1 MGALHIL
8 VVDDEPTLVSFLVPV
23 LQRHGFTAESAPD
36 GESALAVVQERR
48 PDLVVLDVA
57 LPGMDGLAVC
67 RRLRRGPAYLPVILL
82 TGLGSRADELAGF
95 AALAD
100 DYVVK
105 PLSPDTLVARIHAV
119 LRRTHGGDPGRRLV
133 RFGANE
139 LDPAACEVRRDGRVV
154 PLTRKEFA
162 LLVFLVEHAGQTF
175 GPSQLLAQVWGADFT
190 GSTATVTQHMHR
202 LRLALEPDPSRP
214 RHLLTRPG
222 IGYRFSR
229 EPAG

>member
-1 MGALHIL
+1 MVLLRIL

-23 LQRHGFTAESAPD
+23 LERHGFTAESVPD
-36 GESALAVVQERR
+36 GESALVAVAERA
-48 PDLVVLDVA
+48 PDLVVLDVG
-57 LPGMDGLAVC
+57 LPGLDGLEVC

-105 PLSPDTLVARIHAV
+105 PLTPDTLVARIQAV
-119 LRRTHGGDPGRRLV
+119 LRRTHGGDPARRLV

-139 LDPAACEVRRDGRVV
+139 LDLAAAEVRRDGQPV
-154 PLTRKEFA
+154 PLTRKELA
-162 LLVFLVEHAGQTF
+162 LLVFLVEHPGQTF
-175 GPSQLLAQVWGADFT
+175 GHSQLLSQVWGVDFA
-190 GSTATVTQHMHR
+190 GSTATVVQHMHR
-202 LRLALEPDPSRP
+202 LRAALEADPSRP

-229 EPAG
+229 EPSS